1 MAQTRGRA
9 FDIVLRD
16 KREICLQ
23 RLREAADYWAANR
36 APPLE
41 VRAVLAVLLHIL
53 SADWDLWALSQNQ
66 RDQQVRPLSDW
77 IPLVGAPER
86 ACSRFFKRTDRRR
99 DRKLTEQLLAELT
112 SASEAWKQGYPEA
125 PETQSVI
132 REIMDILF
140 RAGALHWINR

>member
-9 FDIVLRD
+9 FDTVLRD

-41 VRAVLAVLLHIL
+41 VRDVLAVLLHIL
-53 SADWDLWALSQNQ
+53 SADWDTWALSQSQ
-66 RDQQVRPLSDW
+66 RNQQVRPLSDW

-86 ACSRFFKRTDRRR
+86 ACSRFFKRADRRR
-99 DRKLTEQLLAELT
+99 DRKVAEELLAVLT
-112 SASEAWKQGYPEA
+112 SASQAWKQGYPEA
-125 PETQSVI
+125 PETQSVL
-132 REIMDILF
+132 REAMNILF
-140 RAGALHWINR
+140 RAGALHWIAR